1 MHHKLIILSSSLHHE
16 ALSLPFEPD
25 PEWLQDSQVV
35 AVLTGGSEALFLEKV
50 QSGEITLAEPI
61 CLIAG
66 EQSNSLAACCEILSW
81 INQHHGHGQI
91 RTHR

>member
-1 MHHKLIILSSSLHHE
+1 MLHTLASSLHNEELH
-16 ALSLPFEPD
+16 LPFEPD
-25 PEWLQDSQVV
+25 SKWVKENQVV

-50 QSGEITLAEPI
+50 NKGAISLDKPI
-61 CLIAG
+61 YLIAG

-81 INQHHGHGQI
+81 INQHNGHGEI

>member
-1 MHHKLIILSSSLHHE
+1 MKHKLIILSSSLHHE

-25 PEWLQDSQVV
+25 PEWLIDNQVV